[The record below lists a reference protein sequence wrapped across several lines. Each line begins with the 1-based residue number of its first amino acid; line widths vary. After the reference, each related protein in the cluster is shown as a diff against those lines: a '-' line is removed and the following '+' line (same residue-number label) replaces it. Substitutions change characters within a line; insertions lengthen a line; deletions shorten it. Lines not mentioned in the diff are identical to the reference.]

1 MSGRQQP
8 KVRFSTRLANG
19 DFLSFAVWQGKSDP
33 SAEVFTI
40 QVRRFKDDSW
50 ETVGRLAVYRTS
62 DGRYTQLPERGRAQ
76 DGQGSLNI

>member
-1 MSGRQQP
+1 MSVRQQP
-8 KVRFSTRLANG
+8 KVRFSTRLASG
-19 DFLSFAVWQGKSDP
+19 DFLSFTVWQGKSDP

-62 DGRYTQLPERGRAQ
+62 DGKYTQLPERGKTQA
-76 DGQGSLNI
+76 GQGDVDR